1 MTQYNFRTLTKNRL
15 REMAKRGEIP
25 INIMYTDREDNLF
38 DFLCFEDHCVEFHN
52 GCRVILT
59 RADSRSKIP
68 LPAVHSLINLFKG
81 VYSGYHLEFE
91 KADDRGLCDNDREE
105 YFTFVIKKSE
115 KEDLTISD
123 DYKLATEKM
132 GEIKEIRSLVNEA
145 KEVQKTSVER
155 LNLLFR
161 QVNEL
166 RKYGNDLKLDQER
179 QEKYKQRLNDFNDEV
194 RELEL
199 RLKKDI
205 PELDKN
211 LDINN
216 FKL

>member
-68 LPAVHSLINLFKG
+68 LPAIHSLINLFKG

-123 DYKLATEKM
+123 DYKLVIEKM

-145 KEVQKTSVER
+145 KEMQKTSAER

-216 FKL
+216 YRL

>member
-1 MTQYNFRTLTKNRL
+1 MEQYSIRILTKSRL
-15 REMAKRGEIP
+15 KAMSVRGEIP

-68 LPAVHSLINLFKG
+68 LPAIHSLINLFKG

-115 KEDLTISD
+115 KEDLSVSD
-123 DYKLATEKM
+123 DYKLATEKVE
-132 GEIKEIRSLVNEA
+132 EIKELRNLINEA
-145 KEVQKTSVER
+145 KDMQKISAER
-155 LNLLFR
+155 LNILLKKTG
-161 QVNEL
+161 EL
-166 RKYGNDLKLDQER
+166 QKYGDSLKLDQER
-179 QEKYKQRLNDFNDEV
+179 QEKYKQRLSDFNDEV
-194 RELEL
+194 RELEI
-199 RLKKDI
+199 RIKKDI
-205 PELDKN
+205 PELDTS

-216 FKL
+216 YKV